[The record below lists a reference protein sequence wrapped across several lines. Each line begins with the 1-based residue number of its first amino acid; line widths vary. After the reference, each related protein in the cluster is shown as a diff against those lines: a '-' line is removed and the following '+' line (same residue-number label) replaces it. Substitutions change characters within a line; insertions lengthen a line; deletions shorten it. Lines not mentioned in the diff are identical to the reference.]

1 MFGAQFEALKAFL
14 GSLFEGLVVEGFVES
29 GMTGAFRVSLVCGNE
44 EVVLSPYGFVD
55 TPSRRATLAA
65 AIASHF

>member
-14 GSLFEGLVVEGFVES
+14 ASLFEGLAVEGFVES
-29 GMTGAFRVSLVCGNE
+29 GMTGAFRVSLACGTE
-44 EVVLSPYGFVD
+44 ETVLSPYGFVD

>member
-14 GSLFEGLVVEGFVES
+14 ASLFVGLAVEGFVES
-29 GMTGAFRVSLVCGNE
+29 GMTGAFRVSLVHGNE
-44 EVVLSPYGFVD
+44 ETVLSPYGFVD
-55 TPSRRATLAA
+55 TPGRRATLAA

>member
-14 GSLFEGLVVEGFVES
+14 ASLFEGLVVEGFVES
-29 GMTGAFRVSLVCGNE
+29 GMTGAFRVSLVCANE
-44 EVVLSPYGFVD
+44 ETVLSPYGFVD

>member
-14 GSLFEGLVVEGFVES
+14 ASLFEGLAVEGFVES
-29 GMTGAFRVSLVCGNE
+29 GMTGGFRVSLVHGGD

-65 AIASHF
+65 TIASHF

>member
-14 GSLFEGLVVEGFVES
+14 ASLFEGLVVEGFVES
-29 GMTGAFRVSLVCGNE
+29 GMTGAFRVSLVCGTE
-44 EVVLSPYGFVD
+44 ETVLSPYGFVD
-55 TPSRRATLAA
+55 TPSRRATLAV

>member
-14 GSLFEGLVVEGFVES
+14 ASLFEGLAVEGFVES
-29 GMTGAFRVSLVCGNE
+29 GMTGAFRVSLVHNTE

-55 TPSRRATLAA
+55 TPGRRATLAA

>member
-14 GSLFEGLVVEGFVES
+14 GSLFEGLVVEGFVDS
-29 GMTGAFRVSLVCGNE
+29 AMTGAFRVSLVTGAE
-44 EVVLSPYGFVD
+44 ETVLSPYGFVD

>member
-1 MFGAQFEALKAFL
+1 LKAFL
-14 GSLFEGLVVEGFVES
+14 ASLFEGLVVEGFVES
-29 GMTGAFRVSLVCGNE
+29 GMTGAFRVSLVCGTE
-44 EVVLSPYGFVD
+44 ETVLSPYGFVD

>member
-14 GSLFEGLVVEGFVES
+14 ASLFAGLAVEGFVES
-29 GMTGAFRVSLVCGNE
+29 GMTGAFRVSLVCGTE
-44 EVVLSPYGFVD
+44 ETVLSPYGFVD